1 MSAPVKYD
9 LLLSGATVIDP
20 SQGIDAV
27 RDVAVRDGLVAA
39 VSEGIDP
46 AEASE
51 RIDLSGRI
59 LTPGWIDIHAHV
71 YAGATT
77 WGIKADAHCL
87 ATGVTTI
94 VDAGSPGWANFIGFK
109 EFVADPAR
117 TRTLAF
123 VHISGIGLTY
133 GPVGEMEDLRY
144 GDPERTACV
153 IRNWREICVGVKVR
167 QARFQVGDNG
177 VEPLRLATE
186 AGAMA
191 GVPVMVHIG
200 SGVPLP
206 EVLAGMRGGDIVTHC
221 YQGHGD
227 LVIGEDGGVLD
238 AVWEARRRGVLFDV
252 GHGGGSFNFGVARAS
267 LAEGFLADVIST
279 DIHAHSIERT
289 VNSLADA
296 GSKLM
301 SLGVG
306 LREVIARTTTRA
318 AAAIGREDLG
328 TLRPG
333 TVADLAAFEI
343 TEGEYDFLDCHRERN
358 SGSRKIEPVL
368 TVRAGVP
375 YRPDDLR
382 EEVAE
387 TLRRADEMSALTGKN
402 FARFGWSPP
411 GAAG

>member
-1 MSAPVKYD
+1 MPAPVKYD

-46 AEASE
+46 AEARD

-77 WGIKADAHCL
+77 WGIEADAHCL

-109 EFVADPAR
+109 EFVADRAR

-153 IRNWREICVGVKVR
+153 IHNWPQICVGVKVR

-186 AGAMA
+186 AAGMV

-200 SGVPLP
+200 TGVPLP

-227 LVIGEDGGVLD
+227 LVIGEDGRVLD
-238 AVWEARRRGVLFDV
+238 AVREARERGVLFDV

-267 LAEGFLADVIST
+267 LADGFLADVVST

-289 VNSLADA
+289 V
-296 GSKLM
+296 KQP
-301 SLGVG
+301 
-306 LREVIARTTTRA
+306 RRR
-318 AAAIGREDLG
+318 R
-328 TLRPG
+328 
-333 TVADLAAFEI
+333 
-343 TEGEYDFLDCHRERN
+343 
-358 SGSRKIEPVL
+358 IE
-368 TVRAGVP
+368 
-375 YRPDDLR
+375 
-382 EEVAE
+382 
-387 TLRRADEMSALTGKN
+387 ADEPRGGSARGGR
-402 FARFGWSPP
+402 AYHHPGRGCHWPP
-411 GAAG
+411 GPRNPASRHGRRPRGVRDHRRGVRVSRLPQGAKQRLSQDRTGSDGAGRSPLPS